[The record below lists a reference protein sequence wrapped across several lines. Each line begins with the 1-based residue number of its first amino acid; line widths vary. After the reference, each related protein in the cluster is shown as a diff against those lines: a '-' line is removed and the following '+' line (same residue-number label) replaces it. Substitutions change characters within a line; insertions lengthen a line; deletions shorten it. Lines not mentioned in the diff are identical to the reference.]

1 MRKWRLIW
9 RVINDVIRGKAEEN
23 ISLSLSP
30 SSLKSNWNFILSS
43 MLRIIDKNN
52 PTTRNFYGDRIFD
65 VVDFIYLESFS
76 KYLGT
81 FGI

>member
-1 MRKWRLIW
+1 MEINLAGNKWRDSRKSW
-9 RVINDVIRGKAEEN
+9 RKYF
-23 ISLSLSP
+23 SLSLSP
-30 SSLKSNWNFILSS
+30 SSLKSTWYFILSS